1 MAHLLPGARQ
11 SAPPKASKGFPAM
24 KAGPWLSRSPQQT
37 LAWPRAW
44 EGAGLISR
52 RLRLKVPP
60 RERDPGLIP
69 SCPRPLLPIPLQKT
83 GEGRG
88 DQRSSLSLCQALYGS
103 PLDTLPTSLYH
114 SVLPNRTGSARL
126 SHLPEVTQLLAT
138 WQSQDLCSGLDLN
151 SIIWGAVVC

>member
-1 MAHLLPGARQ
+1 MAHLLLGARQ
-11 SAPPKASKGFPAM
+11 GASPKASKSFPAM
-24 KAGPWLSRSPQQT
+24 KAGPWLPRSPQQT

-52 RLRLKVPP
+52 RLWLKVPP

-69 SCPRPLLPIPLQKT
+69 SCPRPLLPIPLQRT

-88 DQRSSLSLCQALYGS
+88 DQRSLLSVCQALYRT
-103 PLDTLPTSLYH
+103 PLAAFPSSLYH
-114 SVLPNRTGSARL
+114 SVLQMGSARL
-126 SHLPEVTQLLAT
+126 SHLPEVTQLLTT
-138 WQSQDLCSGLDLN
+138 WQSQDLRSGLTLN

>member
-11 SAPPKASKGFPAM
+11 SEPPKASKSFLAM
-24 KAGPWLSRSPQQT
+24 KAGSWLPRSPQQT

-52 RLRLKVPP
+52 RLWLKVPP

-69 SCPRPLLPIPLQKT
+69 SCLKPLLPIPLQRT
-83 GEGRG
+83 EEGRG
-88 DQRSSLSLCQALYGS
+88 DQRSPLSLCQPLYGS
-103 PLDTLPTSLYH
+103 PLDTLSSSLYH
-114 SVLPNRTGSARL
+114 SVLQMVSARL

-138 WQSQDLCSGLDLN
+138 WQSQDLCSRLNLN